1 MRMGSQQA
9 SKFIFVRVVVV
20 GAQIFLHIETIF
32 DNEKIK
38 TNANIKSLYN
48 VDDPPGEC
56 VAIESF

>member
-1 MRMGSQQA
+1 MLSCCHVVVDMKMGSQQA

-38 TNANIKSLYN
+38 NERKYQIPLQ
-48 VDDPPGEC
+48 C
-56 VAIESF
+56 